1 MPEAQTIRRIGIL
14 TGGGDCPG
22 LNAVIRAVTKAALN
36 DHKWEVFGIED
47 GLLGLI
53 VGRVRQLQSP
63 DVSNI
68 LTRGGTILGTSN
80 KANPARFA
88 IAMDDNN
95 NPIFE
100 DVTDRV
106 IENYRAFKLDAV
118 VLVGGDGTM
127 TAAASLMDRGF
138 RAVGVP
144 KTIDN
149 DLACCELTF
158 GFLTAVSTAT
168 DAIDRIHT
176 TAASHHRIMLVET
189 MGRNAGWLTL
199 YAGMAGGA
207 DVILIPEI
215 PFDVQKIA
223 HECRERMHRGRSS
236 TIIVVAEGARPTSGE
251 QTIKQIVKDSHDAVR
266 LGGVAERLADQLA
279 ELTNL
284 ETRSVILGHTQRGGS
299 PVAADRVV
307 ATQFGHAATDL
318 LAAGKFNRVVVM
330 QNNRI
335 TDVGIHEVAGK
346 QRLVP
351 HDHPL
356 IRAARS
362 TGVTF
367 GD

>member
-1 MPEAQTIRRIGIL
+1 MSAAQTIRRIGIL

-36 DHKWEVFGIED
+36 DHQWEVFGIED

-53 VGRVRQLQSP
+53 VGRVRQLTSA

-80 KANPARFA
+80 KADPSRFA
-88 IAMDDNN
+88 IATDEQN
-95 NPIFE
+95 NPIFQ

-106 IENYRAFKLDAV
+106 IENYRAFGLDVV

-127 TAAASLMDRGF
+127 TAAAALIDRGF

-215 PFDVQKIA
+215 PYDVHKIA
-223 HECRERMHRGRSS
+223 HVCHERMHRGRTS
-236 TIIVVAEGARPTSGE
+236 TIIVVAEGSRPTTGE
-251 QTIKQIVKDSHDAVR
+251 QTVKKIVKDSPDTIR

-279 ELTNL
+279 EMTNL
-284 ETRSVILGHTQRGGS
+284 ETRAVILGHVQRGGS
-299 PVAADRVV
+299 PVAADRVL
-307 ATQFGHAATDL
+307 ATQFGHAAADL
-318 LAAGKFNRVVVM
+318 IAAGKFNRVVVM
-330 QNNRI
+330 QGNRI
-335 TDVGIHEVAGK
+335 GDVSIHEVAGK

-351 HDHPL
+351 SDHPL

-362 TGVTF
+362 MGVTF